1 MDTNEREMINP
12 VIEKLTDWANE
23 PTVSDL
29 KQDFKDAQSDHQ
41 LHTSKVSTYLD
52 NLNVTGSAVVKTR
65 KGRSKVVPKL
75 IRKQAEWRYASLS
88 EPFLSTDDLFDVDPV
103 TYEDKDAAYQN
114 ALVLN
119 NQFNTKINKVK
130 FIDDYVRTAVDE
142 GTVICK
148 VGWKYSEKE
157 VEVEVEQFDYEFTD
171 DPEYIEQLS
180 QLDQLVQSQS
190 PELANVP
197 LELMNAYESSIYNN
211 APVKPVSIGFETT
224 TEVQI
229 VENYPTVEVCDYR
242 NVLIDPTCKGDIN
255 QASFVIYSF
264 ETSMAELKKDG
275 RYKNLDAVNVE
286 AVNPLSEPDH
296 STDDLTAF
304 RFSDK
309 PRKRIVAYEYWG
321 FWDIEGNG
329 LVEPI
334 VATYVG
340 DVLIRLERNPFPDQK
355 LPFVVCQYLPVRNS
369 VYGEPDGVLLE
380 DNQKIIGA
388 VTRGMIDT
396 MGRSA
401 NGQMAVRKDALDV
414 SNRRKFD
421 NGEDYEFNA
430 TVDPR
435 QAFHMHTYPEIPQ
448 SASLMLQLQNAEA
461 ESLTGI
467 KAFSSGISGQALGN
481 MLDIN
486 TDIPLIDGSW
496 KKLVDVVDGDVLV
509 GSNGKGTTVLK
520 AHEIK
525 LPEVAYDM
533 HFDNGAVVKSGGE
546 HLWTIKVDGTA
557 HNLREWHTVDADTVY
572 EHIKKGRRVTIPR
585 MKEIHTGKPT
595 GNSINPYV
603 LGYWLGD
610 GMSHSS
616 RITTEDT
623 EVVAF
628 FKDAGYE
635 CVSVKDSSKCGNATM
650 YDVYKI
656 GYEPKRNALTG
667 RYEESGSL
675 HSELKEIGLHA
686 RYGGHKHIPEEYFTA
701 TYEEKMELIRGLMD
715 SDGYAH
721 SGAFVQF
728 SQSESQLKDDVVR
741 LLKSLGLK
749 VSIIKRDMDTRNKQ
763 NQARC
768 EVAGNTPIWHRKDS
782 YEVGFTPWSNPFK
795 ITRKASKWKLPH
807 KKTVTLK
814 AMKIVDEVP
823 MRCLTVDSQDKLFAV
838 TDKFVL
844 THNTATGIRSALD
857 ATAKRELNILRRL
870 AKGVKDIGRKIISM
884 NAEFLSEEE
893 VVRITN
899 EEFITIRR
907 DDLAGNFDLK
917 LSISTPEADEQKA
930 SELAFML
937 QTTAQSMGPMF
948 TQIILADIA
957 KLRKMPE
964 LAKRIKDYAPEPDP
978 LAQRK
983 AELEIALLEAQIEN
997 ERNKGIKQYASANLD
1012 MARVNTEEAKTG
1024 NLNSDTDLK
1033 NLDFVEQETGTK
1045 QARNIQLENT
1055 RVEGKAALNSLQN
1068 EFKRNEDSTM
1078 TTNGMRPV

>member
-1 MDTNEREMINP
+1 MDTNQEQMLSP
-12 VIEKLTDWANE
+12 AIEKLTDWKNK
-23 PTVSDL
+23 PSVSDL

-52 NLNVTGSAVVKTR
+52 NLNVTGSALVKTR

-103 TYEDKDAAYQN
+103 TYEDKESAYQN

-130 FIDDYVRTAVDE
+130 FIDEYVRTAVDE

-171 DPEYIEQLS
+171 DPAYLDQLV
-180 QLDQLVQSQS
+180 QIDQLVQSQS
-190 PELANVP
+190 PDLANVP
-197 LELMNAYESSIYNN
+197 PELMNAYESSVYNN
-211 APVKPVSIGFETT
+211 SPVKPVSIGFETV
-224 TEVQI
+224 TEVQV

-242 NVLIDPTCKGDIN
+242 NVLVDPTCKGDID
-255 QASFVIYSF
+255 QASFVIHSF

-304 RFSDK
+304 KFNDK

-321 FWDIEGNG
+321 FWDIEGTG

-340 DVLIRLERNPFPDQK
+340 DVLIRLERNPFPDKK
-355 LPFVVCQYLPVRNS
+355 LPFVVCQYLPVRHS

-461 ESLTGI
+461 ESLTGV
-467 KAFSSGISGQALGN
+467 KAFTGGISGQALGN
-481 MLDIN
+481 
-486 TDIPLIDGSW
+486 
-496 KKLVDVVDGDVLV
+496 
-509 GSNGKGTTVLK
+509 
-520 AHEIK
+520 
-525 LPEVAYDM
+525 
-533 HFDNGAVVKSGGE
+533 
-546 HLWTIKVDGTA
+546 
-557 HNLREWHTVDADTVY
+557 
-572 EHIKKGRRVTIPR
+572 
-585 MKEIHTGKPT
+585 
-595 GNSINPYV
+595 
-603 LGYWLGD
+603 
-610 GMSHSS
+610 
-616 RITTEDT
+616 
-623 EVVAF
+623 
-628 FKDAGYE
+628 
-635 CVSVKDSSKCGNATM
+635 
-650 YDVYKI
+650 
-656 GYEPKRNALTG
+656 
-667 RYEESGSL
+667 
-675 HSELKEIGLHA
+675 
-686 RYGGHKHIPEEYFTA
+686 
-701 TYEEKMELIRGLMD
+701 
-715 SDGYAH
+715 
-721 SGAFVQF
+721 
-728 SQSESQLKDDVVR
+728 
-741 LLKSLGLK
+741 
-749 VSIIKRDMDTRNKQ
+749 
-763 NQARC
+763 
-768 EVAGNTPIWHRKDS
+768 
-782 YEVGFTPWSNPFK
+782 
-795 ITRKASKWKLPH
+795 
-807 KKTVTLK
+807 
-814 AMKIVDEVP
+814 
-823 MRCLTVDSQDKLFAV
+823 
-838 TDKFVL
+838 
-844 THNTATGIRSALD
+844 TATGVRSALD

-884 NAEFLSEEE
+884 NSEFLSEEE
-893 VVRITN
+893 VVRVTN
-899 EEFITIRR
+899 EEFVTVRR
-907 DDLAGNFDLK
+907 DDLSGNFDLK

-937 QTTAQSMGPMF
+937 QTTAQSMSPMF
-948 TQIILADIA
+948 TQVILAEIA
-957 KLRKMPE
+957 RLRKMPE
-964 LAKRIKDYAPEPDP
+964 LAKRIKEYAPEPDP

-1055 RVEGKAALNSLQN
+1055 RVEGKAALNSLQDS
-1068 EFKRNEDSTM
+1068 FKRNEDSTM
-1078 TTNGMRPV
+1078 TTNGIRPV